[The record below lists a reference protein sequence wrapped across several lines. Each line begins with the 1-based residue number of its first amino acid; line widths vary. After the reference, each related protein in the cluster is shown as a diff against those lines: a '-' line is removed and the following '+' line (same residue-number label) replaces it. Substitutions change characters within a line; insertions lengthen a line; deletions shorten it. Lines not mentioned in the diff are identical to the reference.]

1 MPTVLDVFNQATVLQ
16 YINDREIA
24 PGLGETLFPSI
35 KIDTLELE
43 YVKGANEAPIVAS
56 VHAFDSEAEIGDR
69 EGFEVIRQEL
79 ALIKRKIQMKEKLI
93 IALQNPRTPAELQST
108 VQKIYDDVDN
118 MITSVLT
125 KVEQMRFEA
134 LATGKLIFSE
144 NGFTGT
150 IDYGVPSDHKTT
162 LLTTDLWS
170 DALATPLEDLQTWF
184 DKIVA
189 DTGIAPQRILTSGRV
204 ASALQKHASVRSAI
218 HGVNSDRVV
227 SRTQLNDF
235 LVEQGLPTIA
245 TEDRVYRVKGSN
257 GAYTTKRYF
266 PDNVLVLMPGGVLGN
281 AVYGPTAEEIQL
293 SSDPSV
299 DISKVGN
306 VVATVYNTNDP
317 VAHWTKA
324 VATALPSFPTANQV
338 FLATVLAASV

>member
-1 MPTVLDVFNQATVLQ
+1 MPKVLDVFNQATVLQ

-108 VQKIYDDVDN
+108 VQKIYDDVDA

-134 LATGKLIFSE
+134 LATGKLVFSE
-144 NGFTGT
+144 NGFSGT
-150 IDYGVPSDHKTT
+150 IDYGVPADHKTT

-170 DALATPLEDLQTWF
+170 DALATPLEDL
-184 DKIVA
+184 
-189 DTGIAPQRILTSGRV
+189 
-204 ASALQKHASVRSAI
+204 
-218 HGVNSDRVV
+218 
-227 SRTQLNDF
+227 
-235 LVEQGLPTIA
+235 
-245 TEDRVYRVKGSN
+245 
-257 GAYTTKRYF
+257 
-266 PDNVLVLMPGGVLGN
+266 
-281 AVYGPTAEEIQL
+281 
-293 SSDPSV
+293 
-299 DISKVGN
+299 
-306 VVATVYNTNDP
+306 
-317 VAHWTKA
+317 
-324 VATALPSFPTANQV
+324 
-338 FLATVLAASV
+338 

>member
-1 MPTVLDVFNQATVLQ
+1 MPRVLDVFNQATVLQ
-16 YINDREIA
+16 YVNDRVIQ
-24 PGLGETLFPSI
+24 PGLGETFFPSI
-35 KIDTLELE
+35 KIDSLELE

-93 IALQNPRTPAELQST
+93 IALQNPRTSAE
-108 VQKIYDDVDN
+108 VQVVVNAIYNDVDA

-134 LATGKLIFSE
+134 LATGKLVFSE

-150 IDYGVPSDHKTT
+150 IDYGVPSDHKAV
-162 LLTTDLWS
+162 LTSTDLWS

-189 DTGIAPQRILTSGRV
+189 DTGIAPQRILTSSRV
-204 ASALQKHASVRSAI
+204 ASALRQHASIRSAI
-218 HGVNSDRVV
+218 YGVNSDRMV
-227 SRTQLNDF
+227 SSAQLNEF
-235 LVEQGLPTIA
+235 LVEQGLPMLF
-245 TEDRVYRVKGSN
+245 TEDRVYRAKGSN
-257 GAYTTKRYF
+257 GAYVTKRFF
-266 PDNVLVLMPGGVLGN
+266 PDNVLVMTPGGALGN

-293 SSDPSV
+293 SGDPSV

-324 VATALPSFPTANQV
+324 VATVLPSFPTANQV